1 MKNKLIIMC
10 LLGVMTL
17 GISACGDKNATD
29 EVQDTQI
36 STEAGTS
43 TEAQSAAVPE
53 TMAQDTGS
61 SILDAERVSD
71 REDYVGL
78 EDLDIDEY
86 VTLNDYKNMKVTAY
100 KPETT
105 DEDIEQYINSEMLT
119 GYITDRKV
127 ENGDVVNID
136 YEGKKDGVAF
146 DGGTASG
153 YDLEIGSGSF
163 IEGFEEG
170 LIGVMPGE
178 TVDLDLAFPEGYREE
193 TLAGQP
199 VVFTVT
205 VNGIAES
212 MEYADATDADLAR
225 FGLSYETKDALWKA
239 AKAEVEKN
247 AEEVFETSKTSAIL
261 NQVLSESTIK
271 SVPEYLVEEQM
282 QGYEIYMES
291 MSQMYYGM
299 NFEQYLEQ
307 VEQKTLADFEAEIR
321 PDCETMVKQYLISEA
336 LARAEQLEITDELIR
351 EYAQQDIEG
360 YDGYTI
366 DSYLEE
372 VGYTTYRMFVLQE
385 KLVERLN
392 EIITVEPTS
401 EQQDRRYRNGRTGT
415 GR

>member
-1 MKNKLIIMC
+1 MC

-36 STEAGTS
+36 STEAETS

-247 AEEVFETSKTSAIL
+247 AEKVFETSKTSAIL

-401 EQQDRRYRNGRTGT
+401 EQ
-415 GR
+415 

>member
-1 MKNKLIIMC
+1 MKNKLIIMY

-36 STEAGTS
+36 STEAETS

-401 EQQDRRYRNGRTGT
+401 EQ
-415 GR
+415 

>member
-36 STEAGTS
+36 STEAETS

-61 SILDAERVSD
+61 SILDVERVSD

-401 EQQDRRYRNGRTGT
+401 EQ
-415 GR
+415 

>member
-1 MKNKLIIMC
+1 MKNKLIMMC
-10 LLGVMTL
+10 LLGVMVF
-17 GISACGDKNATD
+17 GISACGGKNAA
-29 EVQDTQI
+29 DTEQGTQAA
-36 STEAGTS
+36 TEAGTS
-43 TEAQSAAVPE
+43 AEAENTAQTETTAE
-53 TMAQDTGS
+53 DTGS

-78 EDLDIDEY
+78 QDLDIDEY

-100 KPETT
+100 KPEVT
-105 DEDIEQYINSEMLT
+105 DEDIEQYINSEMLN
-119 GYITDRKV
+119 GYITDHKV

-136 YEGKKDGVAF
+136 YVGKKDGVAF

-153 YDLEIGSGSF
+153 SDLEIGSGSF

-178 TVDLDLAFPEGYREE
+178 TVDLELTFPEGYPEK

-225 FGLSYETKDALWKA
+225 LGLPYETKDALWEA

-247 AEEVFETSKTSAIL
+247 AEETFETSKTSAIL
-261 NQVLSESTIK
+261 NQILSESTIK
-271 SVPEYLVEEQM
+271 SIPEYLVEEQI
-282 QGYEIYMES
+282 QGFEIYMES

-307 VEQKTLADFEAEIR
+307 TEQKSLEDFEAELR
-321 PDCETMVKQYLISEA
+321 PDCETTVKQYLISEA
-336 LARAEQLEITDELIR
+336 LARAENLEVTDELIR
-351 EYAQQDIEG
+351 EYAQKDIEG
-360 YDGYTI
+360 YDGYTV
-366 DSYLEE
+366 DTYLDE

-401 EQQDRRYRNGRTGT
+401 EQ
-415 GR
+415 

>member
-1 MKNKLIIMC
+1 MKNKLIMMC
-10 LLGVMTL
+10 LLGVMAF

-29 EVQDTQI
+29 KEQGTQAA
-36 STEAGTS
+36 TEAGTS
-43 TEAQSAAVPE
+43 TEAESAVQTE
-53 TMAQDTGS
+53 TTEENTYS
-61 SILDAERVSD
+61 SVLDEERVSD

-105 DEDIEQYINSEMLT
+105 DEDIEQYINSEMLN

-136 YEGKKDGVAF
+136 YVGKKDGVAF

-153 YDLEIGSGSF
+153 SDLEIGSGSF

-178 TVDLDLAFPEGYREE
+178 TVDLELTFPEGYPEE

-212 MEYADATDADLAR
+212 MEFADATDADLAR
-225 FGLSYETKDALWKA
+225 LGLPYETKDALWEA
-239 AKAEVEKN
+239 AKVEVEKN
-247 AEEVFETSKTSAIL
+247 AEDVFENSKTSAIL
-261 NQVLSESTIK
+261 NQILSESTIK
-271 SVPEYLVEEQM
+271 SVPEYLVEEQI
-282 QGYEIYMES
+282 QGFEIYMES
-291 MSQMYYGM
+291 MSQMYYGV
-299 NFEQYLEQ
+299 NFVQYLEQ
-307 VEQKTLADFEAEIR
+307 TEQKSLEDFEAEIR
-321 PDCETMVKQYLISEA
+321 PDCETTVKQYLISEA
-336 LARAEQLEITDELIR
+336 LARAENLEITDELIR
-351 EYAQQDIEG
+351 EYAQRDIEG

-366 DSYLEE
+366 DTYLDE

-401 EQQDRRYRNGRTGT
+401 EQ
-415 GR
+415 

>member
-1 MKNKLIIMC
+1 MC

-36 STEAGTS
+36 STEAETS

-385 KLVERLN
+385 KLVER
-392 EIITVEPTS
+392 
-401 EQQDRRYRNGRTGT
+401 
-415 GR
+415 

>member
-1 MKNKLIIMC
+1 MKNKLIMMC
-10 LLGVMTL
+10 LLGMMVF
-17 GISACGDKNATD
+17 GISACGGKNAA
-29 EVQDTQI
+29 DTEQGTQAA
-36 STEAGTS
+36 TEAGTS
-43 TEAQSAAVPE
+43 AEAESTAQTETTAE
-53 TMAQDTGS
+53 DTGS

-78 EDLDIDEY
+78 QDLDIDEY

-100 KPETT
+100 KPEVT
-105 DEDIEQYINSEMLT
+105 DEAIEQYVNSEMLN

-136 YEGKKDGVAF
+136 YVGKKDGVAF

-153 YDLEIGSGSF
+153 SDLEIGSGSF

-178 TVDLDLAFPEGYREE
+178 TVDLDLTFPEGYREE

-225 FGLSYETKDALWKA
+225 LGLPYETKDALWEA

-247 AEEVFETSKTSAIL
+247 AEETFETSKTSAIL
-261 NQVLSESTIK
+261 NQILSESTIK
-271 SVPEYLVEEQM
+271 SIPEYLVEEQI
-282 QGYEIYMES
+282 QGFEIYMES

-307 VEQKTLADFEAEIR
+307 TEQKSLEDFEAELR
-321 PDCETMVKQYLISEA
+321 PDCETTVKQYLISEA
-336 LARAEQLEITDELIR
+336 LARAENLEITDELIR
-351 EYAQQDIEG
+351 EYAQKDIEG
-360 YDGYTI
+360 YDGYTV
-366 DSYLEE
+366 DTYLDE

-401 EQQDRRYRNGRTGT
+401 EQ
-415 GR
+415 

>member
-36 STEAGTS
+36 STEAETS

-247 AEEVFETSKTSAIL
+247 AEKVFETSKTSAIL

-401 EQQDRRYRNGRTGT
+401 EQ
-415 GR
+415 

>member
-1 MKNKLIIMC
+1 M
-10 LLGVMTL
+10 
-17 GISACGDKNATD
+17 
-29 EVQDTQI
+29 
-36 STEAGTS
+36 
-43 TEAQSAAVPE
+43 
-53 TMAQDTGS
+53 
-61 SILDAERVSD
+61 
-71 REDYVGL
+71 GL

-401 EQQDRRYRNGRTGT
+401 EQ
-415 GR
+415 

>member
-1 MKNKLIIMC
+1 MKNKLIMMC
-10 LLGVMTL
+10 LLGVMVF
-17 GISACGDKNATD
+17 GISACGGKNATN
-29 EVQDTQI
+29 EEQG
-36 STEAGTS
+36 TETGTS
-43 TEAQSAAVPE
+43 AEAESTAQTETTAE
-53 TMAQDTGS
+53 DTGS

-78 EDLDIDEY
+78 QDLDIDEY

-100 KPETT
+100 KPEVT
-105 DEDIEQYINSEMLT
+105 DEDIEQYINSEMLS

-136 YEGKKDGVAF
+136 YVGKKDGVAF

-153 YDLEIGSGSF
+153 SDLEIGSGSF

-178 TVDLDLAFPEGYREE
+178 TVDLDLTFPEGYPEE

-205 VNGIAES
+205 VNSIAES
-212 MEYADATDADLAR
+212 MEYADATDADLSR
-225 FGLSYETKDALWKA
+225 LGLSYETKDALWEA
-239 AKAEVEKN
+239 ARAEVEKN

-261 NQVLSESTIK
+261 NQILSESTIK
-271 SVPEYLVEEQM
+271 SIPEYLVEEQI
-282 QGYEIYMES
+282 QGFEIYMES
-291 MSQMYYGM
+291 VSQMYYGV

-307 VEQKTLADFEAEIR
+307 TEQKSLEDFEAEIR
-321 PDCETMVKQYLISEA
+321 PDCETTVKQYLISEA
-336 LARAEQLEITDELIR
+336 LARAEKLEITDELIR
-351 EYAQQDIEG
+351 EFAQQDIEG

-366 DSYLEE
+366 DTYLDE

-401 EQQDRRYRNGRTGT
+401 EQ
-415 GR
+415 

>member
-1 MKNKLIIMC
+1 MKNKLIMMC
-10 LLGVMTL
+10 LLGVMVF
-17 GISACGDKNATD
+17 GISACGGKNATN
-29 EVQDTQI
+29 EEQGTQAAAE
-36 STEAGTS
+36 TGTS
-43 TEAQSAAVPE
+43 TEAES
-53 TMAQDTGS
+53 TAQTEITAEDTGS

-100 KPETT
+100 KPEVT
-105 DEDIEQYINSEMLT
+105 DEDIEQYINSEMLN

-136 YEGKKDGVAF
+136 YVGKKDGVAF

-153 YDLEIGSGSF
+153 SDLEIGSGSF

-178 TVDLDLAFPEGYREE
+178 TVDLELTFPEGYPEK

-225 FGLSYETKDALWKA
+225 LGLPYETKDALWEA

-247 AEEVFETSKTSAIL
+247 AEETFETSKTSAIL
-261 NQVLSESTIK
+261 NQILSESTIK
-271 SVPEYLVEEQM
+271 SVPEYLVEEQI
-282 QGYEIYMES
+282 QGFETYMES

-307 VEQKTLADFEAEIR
+307 TEQKSLEDFEAEIR
-321 PDCETMVKQYLISEA
+321 PDCETTVKQYLISEA
-336 LARAEQLEITDELIR
+336 LARSENLEITDELIR

-360 YDGYTI
+360 YDGYTV
-366 DSYLEE
+366 DTYLDE

-401 EQQDRRYRNGRTGT
+401 EQ
-415 GR
+415 